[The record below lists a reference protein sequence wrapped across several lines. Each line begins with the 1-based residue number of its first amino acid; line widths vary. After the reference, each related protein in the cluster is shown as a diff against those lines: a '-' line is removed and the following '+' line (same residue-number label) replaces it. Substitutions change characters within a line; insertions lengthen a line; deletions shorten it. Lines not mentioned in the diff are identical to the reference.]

1 MTRSPPQLRIA
12 IVLGIAAAIATACLM
27 PYYLAVGAV
36 YGTMAYLTD
45 SVIPS
50 LTLHAVG
57 DALEGLFAV
66 AATRP
71 VIGSSGGA
79 PPPVGGRL
87 ALIVNVI
94 VVAVTAAAAILAFR
108 GLASTVREQRREMA
122 PRGELGGFSA

>member
-1 MTRSPPQLRIA
+1 
-12 IVLGIAAAIATACLM
+12 M

-66 AATRP
+66 AAARP
-71 VIGSSGGA
+71 VVEPRSGA
-79 PPPVGGRL
+79 AAVVGGRL

-94 VVAVTAAAAILAFR
+94 VVTVTAAAAICAFR
-108 GLASTVREQRREMA
+108 GLASTVREERPE
-122 PRGELGGFSA
+122 PHPPDELGEYST